1 MNFYAGIDGGG
12 TKTEAA
18 AIDEQGVLLCRVRG
32 KSTNPHAVGF
42 EKAFMELTSIF
53 RILFDHPQVQTK
65 KCLGIC
71 LGMSGID
78 SPEERFALSS
88 YLKEELIR
96 FDANAPFEIR
106 TEGEIALTA
115 ALGRPYGLQII
126 AGTGS
131 IVYGFLP
138 GEPRVRA
145 GGWGH
150 LLGDE
155 GSGYRIGLEALRFT
169 AREFDRSAHSA
180 PSDGSPGERAAGAP
194 SDRTRFAARTD
205 AAEGADGGKPPSE
218 AAASRESAGSGAAG
232 LAAAVREALGL
243 DTPEALKRWAYAPG
257 TDKAAIAALAE
268 PAVRACEAG
277 DPDARRIVEDEAA
290 KLAATTA
297 GLLRG
302 RPRFAEGDAVLGG
315 SLFGHSPSF
324 REAFA
329 RALAAEFPRLR
340 LVDGAAGR
348 SAAEGAALLARQIFG

>member
-32 KSTNPHAVGF
+32 GSTNPHAVGF
-42 EKAFMELTSIF
+42 DKAFMELTSIF
-53 RILFDHPQVQTK
+53 RILFDDPQLKDQ

-78 SPEERFALSS
+78 SPEERAKLSS
-88 YLKEELIR
+88 YLKEEFIR

-115 ALGRPYGLQII
+115 ALGRPYGLQVI

-131 IVYGFLP
+131 IVYGFMP

-169 AREFDRSAHSA
+169 AREFDRAAHFA
-180 PSDGSPGERAAGAP
+180 PSGGSPGERA
-194 SDRTRFAARTD
+194 
-205 AAEGADGGKPPSE
+205 EGADGSKPPSE

-243 DTPEALKRWAYAPG
+243 DTPEALKRWAYTPG

-302 RPRFAEGDAVLGG
+302 RPQFAEGDAVLGG

-329 RALAAEFPRLR
+329 QALAAEFPRLR